1 MFANGG
7 FFTPSGKGRILALT
21 PAAPAQ
27 ALSPAYPLRVN
38 TGRTRDQW
46 HTMTRAGK
54 SPRLNQHMDEPWLEI
69 HPTDAA
75 ACGVTPAA
83 IARVESAHGAALLH
97 WTGELASMAR
107 VCTLPRAEGD
117 PVSGQPELK
126 TAAVPVVPSPAPRGT
141 GLPRPQR
148 NFAQPAGI
156 GPGRAPALAGALNW
170 PI

>member
-7 FFTPSGKGRILALT
+7 FFTPSGKGRILALI

-54 SPRLNQHMDEPWLEI
+54 SPRLSQHMGEPWLEI
-69 HPTDAA
+69 HPTDA
-75 ACGVTPAA
+75 AA

-107 VCTLPRAEGD
+107 VCTLPRAEAD
-117 PVSGQPELK
+117 PVSG
-126 TAAVPVVPSPAPRGT
+126 
-141 GLPRPQR
+141 
-148 NFAQPAGI
+148 
-156 GPGRAPALAGALNW
+156 
-170 PI
+170 